1 MAVDAERWIQTSY
14 FLPFVITLPFELS
27 FGIYLLYLQLG
38 WSLLA
43 GLSVVAIISPAQ
55 ARFATFMSAF
65 EDQKLES
72 MDARL
77 RLMTEI
83 LSNIKIVKLYGW

>member
-1 MAVDAERWIQTSY
+1 MAVDAERWNQAAY
-14 FLPFVITLPFELS
+14 FMPFVVTLPLELTL
-27 FGIYLLYLQLG
+27 GIYLLYLQLG

-43 GLSVVAIISPAQ
+43 GLSIVAIVTPVQ
-55 ARFATFMSAF
+55 ARFAAFMTAF
-65 EDQKLES
+65 QDQKLES